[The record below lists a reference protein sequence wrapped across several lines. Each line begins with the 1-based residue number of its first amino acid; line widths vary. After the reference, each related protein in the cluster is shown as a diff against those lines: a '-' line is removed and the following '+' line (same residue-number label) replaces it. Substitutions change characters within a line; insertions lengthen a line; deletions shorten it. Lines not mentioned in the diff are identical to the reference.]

1 MMNNIIK
8 KINDEIGSLTALSI
22 VNLIFGAIAIAIGVS
37 NSVNQINFI
46 KESVQ
51 ISLNSIIFICLG
63 IGLSI
68 VGMYWLISSANI
80 LDFTTDIQLE
90 HHKRR
95 ASLTDEVIIGFIIQ
109 MIAFYRKNQ
118 KKIKLMILMSMIG
131 GCLFLGFTLFSA
143 INMIMKSSE
152 DVAWSQYIQIIG
164 LFLMLILGIACFS
177 IPRFFKKYA
186 SIWDGRMKEVENA
199 ERMLLEQIRS

>member
-22 VNLIFGAIAIAIGVS
+22 VNLIFGAVAIAIGVS
-37 NSVNQINFI
+37 NSVNQINLL

-90 HHKRR
+90 RHKKR

-164 LFLMLILGIACFS
+164 LFLMLILGIACFF

-199 ERMLLEQIRS
+199 ERTLLEQIRS